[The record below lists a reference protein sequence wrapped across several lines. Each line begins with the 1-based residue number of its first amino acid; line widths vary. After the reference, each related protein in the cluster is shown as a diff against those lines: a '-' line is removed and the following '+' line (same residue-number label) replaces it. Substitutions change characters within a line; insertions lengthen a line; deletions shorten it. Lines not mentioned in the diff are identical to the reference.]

1 MKTASVQYQG
11 DLRIQATHDRS
22 GQTLTTDAP
31 VDNQGKGESFSPT
44 DLLATA
50 TLTCMITIM
59 GITAN
64 THSLNM
70 GEVSGSVVK
79 HMASNPRRV
88 SALDLEIAFRGH
100 GLNEKGRKILEAAA
114 LACPVARSIHP
125 DIQLVVKFDYE

>member
-11 DLRIQATHDRS
+11 DLRILATHDRS
-22 GQTLTTDAP
+22 GKTLLTDAP
-31 VDNQGKGESFSPT
+31 VDNHGKGEAFSPT

-50 TLTCMITIM
+50 TLTCMISIM

-64 THSLNM
+64 THGLNM
-70 GEVSGSVVK
+70 GDVSGSVVK

-88 SALDLEIAFRGH
+88 SALDLEIILRGH
-100 GLNEKGRKILEAAA
+100 SLDEKGRKMLEAAA

-125 DIQLVVKFDYE
+125 DIQLVVKFEYE